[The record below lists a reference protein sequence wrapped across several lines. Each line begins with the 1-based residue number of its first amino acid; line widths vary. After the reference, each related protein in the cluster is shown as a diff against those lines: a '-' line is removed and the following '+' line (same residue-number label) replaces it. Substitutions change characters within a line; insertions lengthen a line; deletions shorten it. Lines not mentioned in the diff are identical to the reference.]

1 MKISVII
8 PVYNAEKSI
17 SYIVETLLSQTFKDF
32 EILLINDGS
41 TDNTAIICN
50 QYAAKYSDSNNSHH
64 PIIRVFHKM
73 NGGVAMARQ
82 LGVDN
87 ACGEYSI
94 HADADDWVEPT
105 MLEEMYNKAK
115 AEEAD
120 VVIADYF
127 INKSAPSSATQ
138 GIIKKQKPS
147 SINANQ
153 VLMDILESR
162 IFGALWNKMVRTELY
177 QKYNARFFF
186 GINYCE
192 DVLIWAQI
200 LKHEE
205 VKVSYLGKAYY
216 HYFINVDSIT
226 HKINRK
232 SYSMRRAF
240 KDKLDSILIDNK
252 YNKVKR
258 ISSLGIFAEGFMN
271 KCLTKEEI
279 KREFKKNEYTAFHD
293 VKSLRWRLGYL
304 MIKIGCYPIAHKL
317 IRY

>member
-1 MKISVII
+1 MKISVIV
-8 PVYNAEKSI
+8 PAYNAQKSI
-17 SYIVETLLSQTFKDF
+17 SRLIESLLSQTLKEF
-32 EILLINDGS
+32 EILLIDDGS
-41 TDNTAIICN
+41 TDGTAGICDEYVSKHT
-50 QYAAKYSDSNNSHH
+50 QLPA
-64 PIIRVFHKM
+64 IRVFHKK
-73 NGGVAMARQ
+73 NEGVAMARQ

-127 INKSAPSSATQ
+127 INESLPSSATQ

-153 VLMDILESR
+153 VLIDILESR
-162 IFGALWNKMVRTELY
+162 IFGALWNKMLKTELY
-177 QKYNARFFF
+177 KKYNARFFF

-205 VKVSYLGKAYY
+205 VKVTYLGKAYY

-240 KDKLDSILIDNK
+240 KDKLDAILTDNK
-252 YNKVKR
+252 YNRVKR

-279 KREFKKNEYTAFHD
+279 KREFKKMNIQLSMT
-293 VKSLRWRLGYL
+293 
-304 MIKIGCYPIAHKL
+304 
-317 IRY
+317 